1 MTWPQ
6 EPSGQ
11 PPQQPPQGHP
21 PPGYQAP
28 GYQAPAYG
36 PPPPAYGAPGYGPP
50 PPPQPYAEPPPGY
63 QAPAYGP
70 YARPKQTNG
79 LAIAAF
85 VLSILG
91 VIVVSVALGIIALL
105 RTRDPSQGGRGLAIA
120 SLVISGVWAVV
131 IAVGFGLAVIGGQG
145 TVSATDVNV
154 GDCIVDIPN
163 SPRVLSVQ
171 KVSCDKPHQGEVYAV
186 LNMPNGAFP
195 GQSTID
201 VYQNKCNPELQTY
214 SPAAM
219 QDPAIGVYVLYPT
232 PETWSQGDRAI
243 TCIATSTD
251 KRTGSVKR

>member
-11 PPQQPPQGHP
+11 PPQGQPPQGPWPPGP
-21 PPGYQAP
+21 PPGPQP
-28 GYQAPAYG
+28 PQGQPPPG
-36 PPPPAYGAPGYGPP
+36 PPLSYPP
-50 PPPQPYAEPPPGY
+50 PPPPPYAEPPAGY
-63 QAPAYGP
+63 QAPP
-70 YARPKQTNG
+70 YAPYAQPKQTNG

-85 VLSILG
+85 VLSVLG
-91 VIVVSVALGIIALL
+91 VIVVSVVLGIIALL
-105 RTRDPSQGGRGLAIA
+105 RTRDPSRGGRGLAIA

-131 IAVGFGLAVIGGQG
+131 IAVAVGLAVIGGQG

-171 KVSCDKPHQGEVYAV
+171 KVSCDKPHEGEVYAV
-186 LNMPNGAFP
+186 LNMPNGPFP
-195 GQSTID
+195 GQSKID
-201 VYQNKCNPELQTY
+201 AYQNKCNPELQAY
-214 SPAAM
+214 SPSAI

-232 PETWSQGDRAI
+232 PETWSQGDRAV

-251 KRTGSVKR
+251 KRTGSVKG